1 MQDALPE
8 LFLNLLNQTLP
19 TKKKKQIDKN
29 PGLEWNRPGLAP

>member
-8 LFLNLLNQTLP
+8 SYLNLVNQTLP

-29 PGLEWNRPGLAP
+29 QGLEWKRPGLAP